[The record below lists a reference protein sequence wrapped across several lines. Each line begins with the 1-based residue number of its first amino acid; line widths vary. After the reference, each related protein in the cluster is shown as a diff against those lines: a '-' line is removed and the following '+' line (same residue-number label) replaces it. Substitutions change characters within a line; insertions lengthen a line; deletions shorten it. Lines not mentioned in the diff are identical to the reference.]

1 MTGTAWVPADGSPRV
16 LVVDDDEEQ
25 VEELLEMFTGAGISA
40 GAATS
45 ATQAI
50 EMFSSLR
57 PQLML
62 VDVRMPGFDGR
73 KLASLVSALDRR
85 VAIILMSGDW
95 DAVAELKDRNEGF
108 LAVIRKPLDPAWLIE
123 TVRAVTH

>member
-1 MTGTAWVPADGSPRV
+1 MTRKAWVPADGSPRV
-16 LVVDDDEEQ
+16 LVVDNDEEQ
-25 VEELLEMFTGAGISA
+25 VEELVEMFTGAGISA

-45 ATQAI
+45 ATQAM
-50 EMFSSLR
+50 EMLSSLR

-62 VDVRMPGFDGR
+62 VDVRMPGIDGG
-73 KLASLVSALDRR
+73 KLANLVRALDRR

-95 DAVAELKDRNEGF
+95 NAVADLKERDEGF